1 MTYDRFQ
8 LQQELVIDEIYT
20 FFFYELRKN
29 YYFEGEKHDFWE
41 FLYVDKGEIEI
52 ATEHHVFEMKQGDM
66 VFYSPNEFH
75 SCRASSKYAPNV
87 IIISFECGSPAMS
100 FFAGK
105 QFRLEDDERAILTR
119 LVKEAYDAFD
129 PPINAWKRS
138 RLLGRKE
145 GAPFGSEQLIK
156 NYLEILLIGMIR
168 RGQSVDR
175 FSPKLSSLVQE
186 TNRQDLVQQIIAYM
200 NEHIGDS
207 LTLDSLCTVFQTGK
221 TQLKTCFK
229 AGTGHG
235 IIEYFQRL
243 KIEKAKMM
251 IREGTSNFTEIADM
265 LGYSS
270 IHYFSR
276 HFKKATGTTPS
287 EYARTVGARIG

>member
-8 LQQELVIDEIYT
+8 LQRELVIDELFT

-52 ATEHHVFEMKQGDM
+52 VTDSHSFAMKQGDM

-75 SCRASSKYAPNV
+75 SCRASSRHAPNV
-87 IIISFECGSPAMS
+87 IIISFECKAPAMS

-105 QFRLEDDERAILTR
+105 QFLLEDGERAILTR

-129 PPINAWKRS
+129 PPIDAWKRS
-138 RLLGRKE
+138 QILGRKE

-156 NYLEILLIGMIR
+156 NYLEILLIEMFR
-168 RGQSVDR
+168 RGQSIERVR
-175 FSPKLSSLVQE
+175 HKLSSLAQE
-186 TNRQDLVQQIIAYM
+186 TNRHDLTRHVIAYM
-200 NEHIGDS
+200 NEHIGGS
-207 LTLDSLCTVFQTGK
+207 LTLDGLCAVFQTGK
-221 TQLKTCFK
+221 TQLKTGFK
-229 AGTGHG
+229 AATGLG

-243 KIEKAKMM
+243 KIDKAKTM
-251 IREGTSNFTEIADM
+251 IREGTRNFTEIADT

-287 EYARTVGARIG
+287 EYARTVGARIE